1 LWALPVK
8 AAPPGQGQGQK
19 VHAPAGH
26 ALQKIG
32 HSTRAAAR
40 KAEVRDLQV
49 YSGKDYSRIVLVL
62 SGQARRHWQV
72 LPADSPDNPDAK
84 AQPDPAKRGVRRL
97 YVDLEDTV
105 IGAGVPRRFDVRG
118 EVARKVRLSYFK
130 PDVARLVV
138 EVADLKEQHVFE
150 LDNPDRVIV
159 DVKSQAS
166 ALAQTQT
173 PIQSPAS
180 TPAEQAAVQP
190 EKARPAG
197 KGRPGVRALT
207 VMVDA
212 GRGGRDFGAAGPGG
226 LKEKTVTL
234 KVAGILAARLA
245 KMGFQVLETRTTD
258 TFIPQEK
265 RTAMANARQA
275 DLFISIHCNADANR
289 ALSGLETYSL
299 NLASTPDEVR
309 EAARENSV
317 DPRNISDMQD
327 ILDDL
332 LHASKLNESRE
343 LARCAHE
350 ATLSQA
356 RKCLPLTDR
365 GVHEAPFYV
374 LLGARMPAIL
384 VELGYLSNPSEA
396 AKLEDEKYL
405 EALAAGLAD
414 GVKAYAER
422 VGRTVAGN

>member
-1 LWALPVK
+1 MPGK
-8 AAPPGQGQGQK
+8 AAPSGQGQEQK
-19 VHAPAGH
+19 VHAPAGQ
-26 ALQKIG
+26 ALQKAG
-32 HSTRAAAR
+32 RSTRTAAK

-84 AQPDPAKRGVRRL
+84 ARPDPAKRGVRRL

-138 EVADLKEQHVFE
+138 EVANLKEQHVFE

-159 DVKSQAS
+159 DVKGQAS
-166 ALAQTQT
+166 ALA
-173 PIQSPAS
+173 PAS
-180 TPAEQAAVQP
+180 TPEQTAVPP

-197 KGRPGVRALT
+197 KGRHGVRALT

-212 GRGGRDFGAAGPGG
+212 GRGGRDFGAVSPGG

-258 TFIPQEK
+258 TLIPQEK

-332 LHASKLNESRE
+332 MHASKLSESRE
-343 LARCAHE
+343 LAHCAHE

-384 VELGYLSNPSEA
+384 VELGYLSNPAEA

-414 GVKAYAER
+414 GVKAYAGR
-422 VGRTVAGN
+422 VGRTVARN

>member
-1 LWALPVK
+1 MPLK
-8 AAPPGQGQGQK
+8 AAPPGQGQEQK

-26 ALQKIG
+26 ALRKAG
-32 HSTRAAAR
+32 RSTRAAAR
-40 KAEVRDLQV
+40 KAEVKDLQV

-72 LPADSPDNPDAK
+72 LPVDSPDNPDAK

-138 EVADLKEQHVFE
+138 EVANLKEQHVFE

-159 DVKSQAS
+159 DVKGQTS

-180 TPAEQAAVQP
+180 TPEQAAVP
-190 EKARPAG
+190 PGNARPAG
-197 KGRPGVRALT
+197 KGKPGGRALT

-212 GRGGRDFGAAGPGG
+212 GRGGRDFGAVSPGG
-226 LKEKTVTL
+226 LKEKAVTL

-258 TFIPQEK
+258 TLIPQEK

-332 LHASKLNESRE
+332 MHASKLNESRE

-356 RKCLPLTDR
+356 RKCLPLKDR

-384 VELGYLSNPSEA
+384 VELGYLSNPAEA

-414 GVKAYAER
+414 GVKAYAGR